1 VTALLA
7 TTRAAKFDRRRFL
20 WLAGGDAVQPI
31 FSRAT
36 RAEPYPSRPVRII
49 VAFAA
54 GGAQDIYA
62 RLVGQ
67 KLAERMGQPFIIENR
82 AGASGNIGTEAVVR
96 ADPDGHT
103 LLLLG
108 PANAINAALYN
119 ASNFS
124 FAGDIQPVGG
134 IVREF
139 PIMAVNPSVPAKTV
153 PEFIAYAKAN
163 PGKLSMASS
172 GNATEPHLAGKLF
185 NMLARVELVHVPYK
199 GTSLALTDLVSGQ
212 IQVMIGASMSASI
225 GYVRTGALR
234 ALAVTAATRSSMLPD
249 VPTVG
254 EFIPGFESS
263 DWFGIGVPGNT
274 PVEIISR
281 LNREINAVLLDQE
294 ISERFADLGAAP
306 MPMTP
311 ADFRKLILEEIEKW
325 ANVIRVVN
333 IKRE

>member
-1 VTALLA
+1 
-7 TTRAAKFDRRRFL
+7 
-20 WLAGGDAVQPI
+20 
-31 FSRAT
+31 
-36 RAEPYPSRPVRII
+36 
-49 VAFAA
+49 
-54 GGAQDIYA
+54 
-62 RLVGQ
+62 
-67 KLAERMGQPFIIENR
+67 
-82 AGASGNIGTEAVVR
+82 
-96 ADPDGHT
+96 
-103 LLLLG
+103 
-108 PANAINAALYN
+108 
-119 ASNFS
+119 
-124 FAGDIQPVGG
+124 
-134 IVREF
+134 
-139 PIMAVNPSVPAKTV
+139 
-153 PEFIAYAKAN
+153 
-163 PGKLSMASS
+163 
-172 GNATEPHLAGKLF
+172 
-185 NMLARVELVHVPYK
+185 
-199 GTSLALTDLVSGQ
+199 
-212 IQVMIGASMSASI
+212 MIGASMSASI